1 MVKSHRL
8 LTKINNDSST
18 RKRLV
23 NWSFFCCGNKKK
35 RNMQDIPHVLNT
47 NEMQHTAWMPLFI
60 VCRTSIIQAVRTEV

>member
-1 MVKSHRL
+1 MGH
-8 LTKINNDSST
+8 
-18 RKRLV
+18 
-23 NWSFFCCGNKKK
+23 FFCCGNKKK